1 MSTFLFDATD
11 SKLLQLWLLKA
22 AAVLSLL
29 VFNILKKQIL
39 IAARSE

>member
-1 MSTFLFDATD
+1 MSTFLFDTTD

-29 VFNILKKQIL
+29 VLNTLKRKFL
-39 IAARSE
+39 